1 MIIYNYLD
9 SRWKDYNFLFEEL
22 VKRDFKKRYKNTYL
36 GVLWSMLGPLL
47 QILIM
52 AFVFV
57 HFFGRDVPHF
67 LVFVFCGK
75 MVFDF
80 FRESTVSGM
89 ESLTSNKGIITK
101 MNIPKY
107 LFLLSKN
114 VASLANFGLLL
125 IVFFVFVLFDGIP
138 FRPIFLLLIY
148 PIVTLTIFNIG
159 FGLVLS
165 ALHVFFK
172 DMKYLY
178 DIFTMLLMWISAIFF
193 SVETF
198 PIHIQRL
205 FLLNPIFAHI
215 HYFRLIV
222 LSGVIPPWHIHL
234 ICTLYAFGALMVG
247 TFFYKRFNY
256 RFIYY
261 M

>member
-1 MIIYNYLD
+1 MKVFNYFD

-47 QILIM
+47 QILVM
-52 AFVFV
+52 ALVFV
-57 HFFGRDVPHF
+57 HFFGRDMPHF
-67 LVFVFCGK
+67 LIFVFCGK
-75 MVFDF
+75 MIFEF
-80 FRESTVSGM
+80 FRESTASGM
-89 ESLTSNKGIITK
+89 QSLTFNKGIITK
-101 MNIPKY
+101 MKIPKY

-125 IVFFVFVLFDGIP
+125 VVFFVFVLFDGIP
-138 FRPIFLLLIY
+138 FRISFLLLIY

-159 FGLVLS
+159 FGLILS

-172 DMKYLY
+172 DMRYLY

-193 SVETF
+193 SIETF
-198 PIHIQRL
+198 PIYIQRL

-215 HYFRLIV
+215 HYFRLVV
-222 LSGVIPPWHIHL
+222 LCGVVPAWHIHL
-234 ICTLYAFGALMVG
+234 ICALYAIGAIG
-247 TFFYKRFNY
+247 IGAYFYKRYNY

-261 M
+261 I